1 MTLTISNEIPENIR
15 RGLLA
20 KAEGKNWDDCS
31 KIAKIRRYENN
42 NTAYF
47 LTTNA
52 LEDKKIKWI
61 AKGKHFTHEGL
72 DERVFGKDEELFI
85 DGSGWVSQNGKH
97 LMYGRTKKPIHIK
110 NLVPELWTIK
120 RRK

>member
-1 MTLTISNEIPENIR
+1 MKKSE
-15 RGLLA
+15 LL
-20 KAEGKNWDDCS
+20 NFVS
-31 KIAKIRRYENN
+31 RYHL
-42 NTAYF
+42 AGA
-47 LTTNA
+47 TTSV
-52 LEDKKIKWI
+52 KWI
-61 AKGKHFTHEGL
+61 AKDKHFTYEGL